1 LEIFLNAAEYA
12 AVPDYHFTITGE
24 SACRDQQ
31 GNCSGQCM
39 PFTANEFLDVFAA
52 YNQGVWPFAAVL
64 WLLTMLVGVAV
75 IAGVSMPA
83 PLPRL
88 LLAGQWVWAGVVYH
102 AWFFTAI
109 NPAAWLFA
117 SLFVAQGVLFIAF
130 ETPAY
135 QAVDGAGSTRRVAST
150 LLIVYSLIYPV
161 VVWAD
166 GFTYP
171 RMPTF
176 GVPCSTVILTIGV
189 LLATAPPSVLLS
201 VIPVGWSVLAGSA
214 AWLFGVHA
222 DLVLPAA
229 GGVLVIDLILRRSHV
244 MKKLSFGSV
253 FIVVVA
259 MLILVPASPALAQA
273 AQHDH
278 EQQAQKSGMKMGEM
292 KMDPKMMEEM
302 AARNRANTERMTALM
317 AQVRSTRGD
326 AKVAAMADVIG
337 VLLEER
343 TAMGEHCAAM
353 MKMMTK

>member
-1 LEIFLNAAEYA
+1 
-12 AVPDYHFTITGE
+12 
-24 SACRDQQ
+24 
-31 GNCSGQCM
+31 M

-52 YNQGVWPFAAVL
+52 YNQAVWPFAAIL
-64 WLLTMLVGVAV
+64 WLLTALVCAAQVLGAS
-75 IAGVSMPA
+75 IPA

-88 LLAGQWVWAGVVYH
+88 LLAGHWLWAGLVYH

-117 SLFVAQGVLFIAF
+117 ALFVLQGVLFIAF
-130 ETPAY
+130 KSPAR
-135 QAVDGAGSTRRVAST
+135 QAVDGAEATRRVVSS

-161 VVWAD
+161 VVLAD
-166 GFTYP
+166 GFVYP

-176 GVPCSTVILTIGV
+176 GVPCPTVILTIGV
-189 LLATAPPSVLLS
+189 LLATSTPPVLLS
-201 VIPVGWSVLAGSA
+201 VIPVGWSLIAGTA

-222 DLVLPAA
+222 DFVLPAA
-229 GGVLVIDLILRRSHV
+229 AGALVVDLILRRSHV

-253 FIVVVA
+253 FIVLVA
-259 MLILVPASPALAQA
+259 MLVLVPASSALAQA

-278 EQQAQKSGMKMGEM
+278 EQQAQKGGMKMDGM

-302 AARNRANTERMTALM
+302 AAKKKANTERITALM
-317 AQVRSTRGD
+317 AQIKSTSGD

-343 TAMGEHCAAM
+343 TAMQEHCAAM
-353 MKMMTK
+353 MKMMNK